1 MIGSKLGAYEIR
13 EEIGKGGM
21 ATVYRAHQPTVDR
34 DVAIKVIK
42 NSIKDDADAVQRFQR
57 EARVIARLEHPHI
70 LPIYDFDGS
79 HEPPYIVMRFL
90 DGGTLKDV
98 MKQGLLPFSEVT
110 YLIQQVASALDY
122 AHRQGVVH
130 RDIKPS
136 NIMIDR
142 EGNAFVS
149 DLGIARIT
157 AAGDGPRKGITASG
171 AIIGTPEY
179 MSPEQAMGL
188 NDVDFRADIY
198 SLGVMLFEML
208 TGDLPYLA
216 ETAMGTLLKHIQSPI
231 PKIRE
236 QQPELPEEIQEVIER
251 ALAKEAD
258 DRYESAGDMA
268 RALMQMS
275 GSTMTAAPVRLRA
288 AAAES
293 LIIRTQVTSGKRQDT
308 ESHIST
314 DSRETPPEQQRQV
327 TVVHINMA
335 DFEELLMEAAP
346 EEAGRTLNALL
357 DEFHKLIEKGGGQ
370 VRERTATTL
379 QALWGVTEVHE
390 SDPENAINTALA
402 VREAAQRLTAKWLE
416 KDEAVP
422 IQIGVDTGAVLIQ
435 SNPNGS
441 STTSGQPITF
451 ATRIERAAPPGSI
464 LISHDTFR
472 HVTGIYD
479 VLQETPVRVRGRS
492 EPITVYV
499 VQRARPRAFR
509 LQSRGVEGIET
520 KMIGRDG
527 ELKLLQDAM
536 MLCIE
541 DSETQMVTVT
551 AEAGVGKSRLLFE
564 FSRWLDVID
573 HRIRYFEGRATQQ
586 TTNLP
591 YSLIRSVFSYRF
603 EILDSDTPEVMREKF
618 SKGVEGFLGANTE
631 DKAAFIGQL
640 VGFDFSEHPAVK
652 PVLSSADAFQRQA
665 LEFLNLFFRSIT
677 REMPAIIELEDIHWA
692 DTHSLDLIDRLV
704 SENREL
710 PLMVICM
717 ARPELNERRRGW
729 GEGQDFHHRI
739 DLKPL
744 SKLDTRRLV
753 REVLQKVDDIPAE
766 IRDLIVERADGN
778 PFYIEELVKILIED
792 GVIAKGETDEA
803 NWRVLPER
811 LADLRVPPTLIGVLQ
826 ARLDTLEPAARLLLG
841 RAAVIGR
848 IFWVSAVTAL
858 EAADG
863 FHMERTDRLLDDLRR
878 REMIYLRE
886 KSDFAGTQEYV
897 IKHAILRDVI
907 YESLLKRQ
915 QRSYH
920 AAAAEWLIKVS
931 AERAAEYTGLIA
943 EHYEKAGEPTKA
955 AGYLFDAAEQA
966 YRVTAYP
973 EARASLN
980 HALAILP
987 NEGDDALRM
996 RVKVSLLLAELE
1008 DAIGLF
1014 NEAQTLLEPTLV
1026 LARQLN
1032 DTIAISKSLGQLGR
1046 LVGLRRGKYAEGE
1059 TYLLEAE
1066 TLARAANDQHT
1077 LMYVLRQLGNVY
1089 QSVAEKLHL
1098 SLPMM
1103 EESLRIARSLGDEFA
1118 AASSLNSMGNTYT
1131 VLNKNPE
1138 AIAAF
1143 EEAISIGR
1151 RTGDLRVVAF
1161 CTGNIG
1167 NCLIAERDYEGALRA
1182 YEESLRLS
1190 EKAGINAAIPHS
1202 NIAQAGILAG
1212 RPMENMEKH
1221 LQAVLRLSLDNDFFP
1236 MVISGI
1242 ENYGLLDAREGNYA
1256 RALEYLGLALASDML
1271 DLTEQALMV
1280 NPALDRIRQHVSED
1294 EVQAGLARGAKLDA
1308 YAVARSLLKGA
1319 PAANASS

>member
-1 MIGSKLGAYEIR
+1 MTLHFGAYEVL

-21 ATVYRAHQPTVDR
+21 ATVYRARQASVDR
-34 DVAIKVIK
+34 DVAIKIIK
-42 NSIKDDADAVQRFQR
+42 GSIKDDHDAVQRFQR
-57 EARVIARLEHPHI
+57 EAKVIARLEHPHI
-70 LPIYDFDGS
+70 LPIYDFDGA
-79 HEPPYIVMRFL
+79 HEPPYIVMRYL

-98 MKQGLLPFSEVT
+98 MKQGLLPLPEVA
-110 YLIQQVASALDY
+110 YLMQQIASALDY
-122 AHRQGVVH
+122 AHKQGIVH

-157 AAGDGPRKGITASG
+157 GGGDAQRKGITMSG

-188 NDVDFRADIY
+188 TDVDYRADIY
-198 SLGVMLFEML
+198 SLGVMLYEML
-208 TGDLPYLA
+208 TGDLPFLA
-216 ETAMGTLLKHIQSPI
+216 DTTMGTLLKHIQSPI
-231 PKIRE
+231 PHVRDHN
-236 QQPELPEEIQEVIER
+236 PDLPQAIEEIIET
-251 ALAKEAD
+251 ALAKEPD
-258 DRYESAGDMA
+258 DRFSSAGELA
-268 RALMQMS
+268 RQLIHMS
-275 GSTMTAAPVRLRA
+275 GSTMTVAPVRLQA
-288 AAAES
+288 ATAES
-293 LIIRTQVTSGKRQDT
+293 IVIRAVKVQGAKTGDKASEVSTS
-308 ESHIST
+308 
-314 DSRETPPEQQRQV
+314 SRTTPTEQQRQV
-327 TVVHINMA
+327 TVVHINLA
-335 DFEELLMEAAP
+335 DFEELLMDAAP
-346 EEAGRTLNALL
+346 EEAGRTLAALL
-357 DEFHKLIEKGGGQ
+357 DQFQKIIERGGGQ

-390 SDPENAINTALA
+390 TDPESAINTALA
-402 VREAAQRLTAKWLE
+402 VRDTAQKLTAKWLE
-416 KDEAVP
+416 KDEGMP
-422 IQIGVDTGAVLIQ
+422 IQIGIDTGAVLIQ
-435 SNPNGS
+435 SDPNGT

-451 ATRIERAAPPGSI
+451 ATRIERAAPAGSI
-464 LISHDTFR
+464 LISHDTYR

-479 VLQETPVRVRGRS
+479 VLQETPVRVRGRT
-492 EPITVYV
+492 EPIPVYV
-499 VQRARPRAFR
+499 VQSARPRAFR

-564 FSRWLDVID
+564 FSRWLDIID
-573 HRIRYFEGRATQQ
+573 QHIKFFEGRATQQ

-591 YSLIRSVFSYRF
+591 YSLIRSLFSYRF

-618 SKGVEGFLGANTE
+618 TKGIAVFLGTNTE

-665 LEFLNLFFRSIT
+665 VEHLNTFFRSIT
-677 REMPAIIELEDIHWA
+677 KEIPAIIELEDIHWA
-692 DTHSLDLIDRLV
+692 DMHSLDLIDHLV
-704 SENREL
+704 KENREL

-792 GVIAKGETDEA
+792 GVIVKGETDDA
-803 NWRVLPER
+803 RWRVLPER
-811 LADLRVPPTLIGVLQ
+811 LADLRVPPTLTGVLQ
-826 ARLDTLEPAARLLLG
+826 ARLDTLEPSARLLLG
-841 RAAVIGR
+841 RAAVVGR
-848 IFWVSAVTAL
+848 IFWVSAIEAL

-863 FHMERTDRLLDDLRR
+863 FHIERQERLLDDLRR

-920 AAAAEWLIKVS
+920 AAVAEWLIKAS
-931 AERAAEYTGLIA
+931 AERADEYTGLIA

-955 AGYLFDAAEQA
+955 AGYLFNAGQQA
-966 YRVTAYP
+966 YQVSAYL
-973 EARASLN
+973 EALASLN
-980 HALAILP
+980 HALSILP
-987 NEGDDALRM
+987 TEGEDAQRM
-996 RVKVSLLLAELE
+996 RIKVNLLVGEIYDAAGRYNELQ
-1008 DAIGLF
+1008 
-1014 NEAQTLLEPTLV
+1014 NLLEPTLT
-1026 LARQLN
+1026 LARSLN
-1032 DTIAISKSLGQLGR
+1032 DPKALADTLGQLGR
-1046 LVGLRRGKYAEGE
+1046 FVGVRRGNYAEGE

-1066 TLARAANDQHT
+1066 TLARAADALPT
-1077 LMYVLRQLGNVY
+1077 LMFVLRQLGNLYLVMENKI
-1089 QSVAEKLHL
+1089 QLALAPL
-1098 SLPMM
+1098 
-1103 EESLRIARSLGDEFA
+1103 EESLRIARSMGNEFG
-1118 AASSLNSMGNTYT
+1118 AASTLNSIGNIHGA
-1131 VLNKNPE
+1131 LFQNPQ
-1138 AIAAF
+1138 AIAAYD
-1143 EEAISIGR
+1143 EAISIGQR
-1151 RTGDLRVVAF
+1151 IGDLRVVAF
-1161 CTGNIG
+1161 AIG
-1167 NCLIAERDYEGALRA
+1167 NKGNCFIVEKNFEEALRA
-1182 YEESLRLS
+1182 NEEALNLS
-1190 EKAGINAAIPHS
+1190 QKIGLDTTINRM
-1202 NIAQAGILAG
+1202 NIAQLGVLLGHSSEMI
-1212 RPMENMEKH
+1212 EEH
-1221 LQAVLRLSLDNDFFP
+1221 LQVALRQSLADDYFP
-1236 MVISGI
+1236 MVVTGV
-1242 ENYGLLDAREGNYA
+1242 ENYGLFYGREGQYA
-1256 RALEYLGLALASDML
+1256 RALEYLGLALASDTL
-1271 DLTEQALMV
+1271 EPTERPLFID
-1280 NPALDRIRQHVSED
+1280 PAIDRIRQHVSED

-1308 YAVARSLLKGA
+1308 YEVARSLLK
-1319 PAANASS
+1319 S